1 MDDRF
6 RQLASECPLLI
17 VITGD
22 ATQRRFEM
30 AVLTGSLE
38 DLAKRE
44 DFVALVGFDHV
55 TPRIA
60 FAVELDEA
68 VEKALAQVF
77 VRLMESAVGRVEHWL
92 ENDFKTPPVNRVE
105 AN

>member
-1 MDDRF
+1 MDGRF
-6 RQLASECPLLI
+6 QQLASECPLLI

-22 ATQRRFEM
+22 ATQCRFEM

-44 DFVALVGFDHV
+44 DFVGLVGFAGV

-60 FAVELDEA
+60 FAVELDEPA
-68 VEKALAQVF
+68 EKALAQVF
-77 VRLMESAVGRVEHWL
+77 VRLMEGALDRVEYWL
-92 ENDFKTPPVNRVE
+92 KNDFKTPPVNRLE